1 MLTEYDKHLNR
12 DALEEAVLFEKT
24 IEEQIT
30 LGFIKIDEVHNSIM
44 IVNPQKSDEY
54 YYAYR
59 RNIMYTK
66 TKEL

>member
-30 LGFIKIDEVHNSIM
+30 LGFIKIDEVHN
-44 IVNPQKSDEY
+44 
-54 YYAYR
+54 
-59 RNIMYTK
+59 
-66 TKEL
+66 